1 MEIIFYLNNYVV
13 YRYKYKKI
21 HNKVNINIKNTKIY
35 NENLKY
41 IYYYQILKINI
52 NTKSNKIQNKTI
64 KYTHKKKLIDTYIKH
79 FYYLLFLFLFY
90 IILQITFYDK
100 NLRIIN

>member
-35 NENLKY
+35 NKNQ
-41 IYYYQILKINI
+41 IYLLLPNF
-52 NTKSNKIQNKTI
+52 
-64 KYTHKKKLIDTYIKH
+64 KKLI
-79 FYYLLFLFLFY
+79 
-90 IILQITFYDK
+90 
-100 NLRIIN
+100 